1 MYIQKT
7 KEGSFRFYAGY
18 KDPLTGSYK
27 RATVTLPRN
36 TTQSRIKAQRLLEAR
51 IEELTKKE
59 PARPAV
65 MTLAELVDAYA
76 AAQAGILRPQT
87 ITRNTIIMS
96 KAAEM
101 FPGVPVDNLN
111 ARLVSERFSAWEAA
125 GVTKN
130 GRIRRFKTLMRWAY
144 RMDYVKDISWLD
156 KLPIYPDSVKARR
169 DLKYLEPAELRA
181 VLEAAA
187 GEYRDV
193 IEFMAL
199 SGLRIGEV
207 IALEPSDVDTVIHVN
222 KTYSAITGEIGPAK
236 TADSVR
242 DVYIQKE
249 LRAVLDRIDKSGP
262 ALFKRSGR
270 QIDYYAF
277 NKYFRELTARTIGRP
292 LSTHALRHTHTS
304 LLAAAGIPLDVI
316 SRRLGH
322 ADSKVSREIYLHV
335 TELLK
340 DKDAALLDAVT
351 LI

>member
-1 MYIQKT
+1 MYSQKT
-7 KEGSFRFYAGY
+7 KSGKYRFFESYT
-18 KDPLTGSYK
+18 DPLTGIK
-27 RATVTLPRN
+27 RTVSVTLDKNTTVTR
-36 TTQSRIKAQRLLEAR
+36 KAAQTALAAR
-51 IEELTKKE
+51 IEELTTQK
-59 PARPAV
+59 PARPSV
-65 MTLAELVDAYA
+65 MTLSELVDAYA

-87 ITRNTIIMS
+87 ITRNTIIMR

-111 ARLVSERFSAWEAA
+111 ARFVSERFSAWDAA

-156 KLPIYPDSVKARR
+156 KLPIYPDNVKARR

-181 VLEAAA
+181 VLEAADS
-187 GEYRDV
+187 EYKNL

-207 IALEPSDVDTVIHVN
+207 IALTPEDVDTVIHVN
-222 KTYSAITGEIGPAK
+222 KTYSAITGEIGPTK
-236 TADSVR
+236 TADSTR

-249 LRAVLDRIDKSGP
+249 LRAVLGRVDKSGP

-304 LLAAAGIPLDVI
+304 LLAAAGVPLDVI

-322 ADSKVSREIYLHV
+322 ADSKITRDIYFHV
-335 TELLK
+335 TEQLK
-340 DKDAALLDAVT
+340 DKDAALLDAIS

>member
-1 MYIQKT
+1 MYSQKT
-7 KEGSFRFYAGY
+7 KSGKYRFFESYT
-18 KDPLTGSYK
+18 DPLTGIK
-27 RATVTLPRN
+27 RTVSVTLDKNTTVTR
-36 TTQSRIKAQRLLEAR
+36 KAAQTALAAR
-51 IEELTKKE
+51 IEELTTYK
-59 PARPAV
+59 PARPSV
-65 MTLAELVDAYA
+65 MTLSELVDAYA
-76 AAQAGILRPQT
+76 AAQVGILRPQT
-87 ITRNTIIMS
+87 ITRNTIIMN

-101 FPGVPVDNLN
+101 FPDVPVDNLN
-111 ARLVSERFSAWEAA
+111 ARLVSERFSAWDAA

-130 GRIRRFKTLMRWAY
+130 GRIRRLKTLLRWAY
-144 RMDYVKDISWLD
+144 RMDYIKDVSWLD

-169 DLKYLEPAELRA
+169 DLKYLEPDELRA
-181 VLEAAA
+181 VLDAAC

-242 DVYIQKE
+242 DVYIQKD
-249 LRAVLDRIDKSGP
+249 LKPVIDRANKEGP
-262 ALFKRSGR
+262 ALFTRSGR
-270 QIDYYAF
+270 RIDYYAF

-292 LSTHALRHTHTS
+292 LTTHALRHTHTS
-304 LLAAAGIPLDVI
+304 LLAAAGVPLDVI

-322 ADSKVSREIYLHV
+322 ADSKITRDIYFHV
-335 TELLK
+335 TEQLK
-340 DKDAALLDAVT
+340 DKDAALLDAIS